1 MKQKLISAWISLVLS
16 LCLLLGPAPAQD
28 FAFYVLLVMTVLAW
42 IGVLSGLIKGEVAK
56 KLLRYAWISVLS
68 TGLQV
73 YALIVSGHPALAAS
87 SFLVSFFMIIN
98 ASKAVKA
105 DQGEPI

>member
-28 FAFYVLLVMTVLAW
+28 FAFYVLMVMTVLAW
-42 IGVLSGLIKGEVAK
+42 IGVLSGLIKGDVAT
-56 KLLRYAWISVLS
+56 KLLNHAWISVLS
-68 TGLQV
+68 TGMQV

-87 SFLVSFFMIIN
+87 CFLVSFFMVIAAIKET
-98 ASKAVKA
+98 KAESEMFA
-105 DQGEPI
+105 

>member
-1 MKQKLISAWISLVLS
+1 MKQKLISAWISMVLS
-16 LCLLLGPAPAQD
+16 ACLLLGPTPAQD

-42 IGVLSGLIKGEVAK
+42 IGVLSGLIKGDVAR
-56 KLLRYAWISVLS
+56 KLLSHAWITVLS

-87 SFLVSFFMIIN
+87 CFLVSFFMVI
-98 ASKAVKA
+98 AATKATK
-105 DQGEPI
+105 DEPGVSP

>member
-42 IGVLSGLIKGEVAK
+42 IGVFSGLIKGEIAK
-56 KLLRYAWISVLS
+56 KLLSHAWISVLS

-87 SFLVSFFMIIN
+87 SFLVSFFVIIN
-98 ASKAVKA
+98 AKKAVKA
-105 DQGEPI
+105 DQGEPV